1 MNAVAHE
8 ELLRPLEEFTRLHLD
23 TLRRFGGRALDL
35 SFPNPQF
42 LSDPRPYD
50 VLASLAAQ
58 ARPLDLRYS
67 PFGGFT
73 SVRRRVAAALSKQ
86 HGLPYSWNDIVM
98 TPGATAALR
107 VVLNTLFTPPD
118 RIILVTPCWMD
129 YPLYLQDLGIS
140 FDLVPTTDDKH
151 LDVQAIA
158 SAWTPQTR
166 GILIAQPGSPTG
178 VIHDDRELKQLASLM
193 QRHSTPTPPLLIA
206 DEAHTQQVWD
216 KTACP
221 APAAHW
227 ADTLTVRSFG
237 KAWDMQGQRT
247 GCLAVSPHL
256 GIRDQAVEQLVRT
269 MRVTGHCAPTALT
282 QQLAATLS
290 DTAPDLGGLSGLQ
303 RHARQ
308 RLLRHGVM
316 TLDTHAT
323 RFLYARC
330 PAPDDW
336 AFVSHLAQR
345 GVLVMPSSLFH
356 ETGWFRIALNFGTP
370 ELDRALD
377 IIGEEYNRA

>member
-1 MNAVAHE
+1 MNQAAHE

-23 TLRRFGGRALDL
+23 TLRRFAGRALDL

-42 LSDPRPYD
+42 LSDRRPYD

-73 SVRRRVAAALSKQ
+73 PVRRRVAASLAKQ
-86 HGLPYSWNDIVM
+86 HGLPYAWNDIVM

-107 VVLNTLFTPPD
+107 VALRSLFTPPD

-129 YPLYLQDLGIS
+129 YLLYLQDLGLA
-140 FDLVPTTDDKH
+140 FALVPTTPAKH
-151 LDVQAIA
+151 LDVKAIA
-158 SAWTPQTR
+158 NAWTPETR
-166 GILIAQPGSPTG
+166 GVVIAQPGSPTG
-178 VIHDDRELKQLASLM
+178 VIHDDTELQQLASLL

-206 DEAHTQQVWD
+206 DEAHAQQVWD
-216 KTACP
+216 DTSCP
-221 APAAHW
+221 APAAHYPH
-227 ADTLTVRSFG
+227 TLTVRSFG

-256 GIRDQAVEQLVRT
+256 GIRHQAVKALVRT

-282 QQLAATLS
+282 QRLAAELC
-290 DTAPDLGGLSGLQ
+290 DTTPDLTGLGDLQ

-308 RLLRHGVM
+308 KLIHCGV
-316 TLDTHAT
+316 TVLDTHAT

-330 PAPDDW
+330 PATDDR
-336 AFVSHLAQR
+336 AFVAQLAGR

-356 ETGWFRIALNFGTP
+356 ETGWFRISLNFGAP

-377 IIGEEYNRA
+377 IIGEEYARA